1 MDQNAID
8 QRFQGQVR
16 EEFQILNSVLDG
28 LLTGP
33 GGAKC
38 LSRGRVTF
46 LPLWNP
52 SGMRSPQVC
61 GQTVVEHWNG
71 SRWTR
76 LTTPNPGV
84 ADYLTGI
91 AATSA
96 NDVWAVGYEWISN
109 FVELPLLLHYNGT
122 TWKQFNTSQFQ
133 FGQVSSVFAR
143 ATNDVWAVGWTGQGP
158 NVKALALH
166 WNGTAWK
173 RVAFPTEA
181 GGWIVLKSVSGVA
194 GNDVW
199 AVGSYQF
206 SDINGLSLR
215 ARSYHWN
222 GSRWAPVIHREPIR
236 FTLLR
241 PSTM

>member
-1 MDQNAID
+1 
-8 QRFQGQVR
+8 
-16 EEFQILNSVLDG
+16 
-28 LLTGP
+28 
-33 GGAKC
+33 
-38 LSRGRVTF
+38 
-46 LPLWNP
+46 
-52 SGMRSPQVC
+52 MRSPQVC